1 MDSLQQDKASYYSAK
16 MTEDQ
21 IKLLAIQRELEMN
34 CDGQIKYV
42 DTSLADTIHTL
53 IETDQEKKAK
63 KLSGEFK
70 LSEKRYAWI
79 KMRALIK
86 AKKIPALEKFSKEK
100 KLPIQMESFV
110 KCLVEDGHPDDASRF
125 VSKLVDSRGNPLG
138 DKQVTWFMR
147 LEKYPE
153 AVKVAMAMKD
163 LGMVEQIQS
172 QISPALLK
180 TKEFQAI
187 FAEAKR
193 ELA

>member
-1 MDSLQQDKASYYSAK
+1 

-53 IETDQEKKAK
+53 IATDQEKKAK

-86 AKKIPALEKFSKEK
+86 SKQIPALDKFSKEK

-110 KCLVEDGHPDDASRF
+110 KCLVEDGLNDDAAKF

-138 DKQVTWFMR
+138 DKQVTWFMK
-147 LEKYPE
+147 LKKYPE
-153 AVKVAMAMKD
+153 AVKVAIAMKD
-163 LGMVEQIQS
+163 LGLVEQIES
-172 QISPALLK
+172 EVPPALLK
-180 TKEFQAI
+180 TKEYLTLFGD
-187 FAEAKR
+187 AKR
-193 ELA
+193 GLA